1 MSKKE
6 KLGRRHFLKKTA
18 VGMSGLS
25 IVQSASVRG
34 TPANSRLELGII
46 GCGGRGRFIGRLF
59 REHTDTQ
66 VVSLHDYF
74 RDKVEVL
81 GQEFDVATS
90 RRYVGLE
97 GYLRLLEDQ
106 LDAVAIM
113 SPPYFHPQQTVDSLQ
128 AGKHVFLSKPVA
140 VDVPGCKTILTA
152 AEQARGRLS
161 ILVDFQTRADS
172 LFQEAVRRVHS
183 GAIGQPVLGQVFYQ
197 AGRLTPK
204 AAGESP
210 VARLRN
216 WVFDQRLSGDII
228 VEQNIHVI
236 DVANWYLDSHPV
248 KAFGT
253 GGRKARTDVGDCWD
267 HFVVTFWYPGDILV
281 DFSSGQYL
289 KGYSD
294 LCIRV
299 YGSEGTVDSHYA
311 GSVQITGDHE
321 WPGGTNESLYRTGA
335 VENIKNFYGSV
346 VDNRPLYETVQPS
359 VQSNLTSILGRM
371 AAYQEGTVTW
381 EEMMEANEKIEAAL
395 NLPST
400 EPPPVSI

>member
-1 MSKKE
+1 MSKEK
-6 KLGRRHFLKKTA
+6 KLGRRHFIQKSA
-18 VGMSGLS
+18 VGITGLT

-34 TPANSRLELGII
+34 TQANSRLELGII
-46 GCGGRGRFIGRLF
+46 GCGGRGRFIGGLF
-59 REHTDTQ
+59 QEHTDTQ

-74 RDKVEVL
+74 PDRVEEL
-81 GQEFDVATS
+81 AQEFEVDTS
-90 RRYVGLE
+90 RCHVGLD
-97 GYLRLLEDQ
+97 GYRHLLEDR

-113 SPPYFHPQQTVDSLQ
+113 SPPYFHPEQTADSVE

-140 VDVPGCKTILTA
+140 VDVPGCETILSA

-161 ILVDFQTRADS
+161 VLVDFQTRADS
-172 LFQEAVRRVHS
+172 LFQEAARRIHS
-183 GAIGQPVLGQVFYQ
+183 GAIGEPVLGQVFYQ

-204 AAGESP
+204 SSGDSP
-210 VARLRN
+210 EARLRN
-216 WVFDQRLSGDII
+216 WVFDQRLSGDIV

-267 HFVVTFWYPGDILV
+267 HFVVTFWYPGDVLI

-321 WPGGTNESLYRTGA
+321 WPGGTSESLYRTGA
-335 VENIKNFYGSV
+335 AENIKNFYDSV
-346 VDNRPLYETVQPS
+346 MNNKPLFETVQPS

-371 AAYQEGTVTW
+371 AAYREGTVTW
-381 EEMMEANEKIEAAL
+381 QEMMATNEKIDPEL
-395 NLPST
+395 NLP
-400 EPPPVSI
+400 EA